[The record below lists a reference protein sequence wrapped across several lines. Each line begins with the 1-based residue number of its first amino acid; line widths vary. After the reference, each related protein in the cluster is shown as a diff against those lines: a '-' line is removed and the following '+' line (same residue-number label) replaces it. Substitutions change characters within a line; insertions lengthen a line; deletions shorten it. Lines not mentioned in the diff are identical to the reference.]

1 MVSVADFVL
10 VGAALAVAAWGIDR
24 YRTRFVKTD
33 LVIAGLISGGLV
45 AYAATPVLF
54 DAVGNVL
61 NIRRRVIVVA
71 LLAYLTLSGIVIYL
85 ATEVRETRRSLSEL
99 TRKLSV
105 EQAAE
110 TEAGAETDGGSET
123 VHVIIPAY
131 NEVETIRSVVESLP
145 QTVCGLEVVPVVVS
159 DGSGDGT
166 AERAKATT
174 DRAVVVEHHLN
185 QGQGGALQTG
195 FHIADR
201 DGATV
206 VVTMDG
212 DGQHP
217 ATQLE
222 ALVRPI
228 VENEADFVVGSRH
241 VGEDRSNN
249 GAVRRSGIR
258 FFTWLINALTKS
270 SVTDCTNG
278 YRAIRGSALS
288 ELTLT
293 EERFSAPELIIEARK
308 NDLRIR
314 EVPVT
319 IHERG
324 AGETK
329 KPQLG
334 YAVGLARTIFV
345 TWLR

>member
-10 VGAALAVAAWGIDR
+10 VGAALVVAGWGLER

-33 LVIAGLISGGLV
+33 LLIAAIISGGLV
-45 AYAATPVLF
+45 AYAATPVAF
-54 DAVGNVL
+54 DALGDLL

-71 LLAYLTLSGIVIYL
+71 LLGYLTLSGIVIYL
-85 ATEVRETRRSLSEL
+85 ATVVRETRRGLTEL
-99 TRKLSV
+99 MRQLSV
-105 EQAAE
+105 EQA
-110 TEAGAETDGGSET
+110 AETDGGSET

-131 NEVETIRSVVESLP
+131 NEAATIRKVVESLP
-145 QTVCGLEVVPVVVS
+145 EAVCGLQVVPVVVS
-159 DGSGDGT
+159 DGSGDET
-166 AERAKATT
+166 ARRAEAST
-174 DRAVVVEHHLN
+174 DRAVVVEHHVN

-195 FHIADR
+195 FRIAER

-217 ATQLE
+217 TEHLTS
-222 ALVRPI
+222 LVQPI
-228 VENEADFVVGSRH
+228 VANKADFVVGSRYI
-241 VGEDRSNN
+241 GEDRSGN
-249 GAVRRSGIR
+249 GVVRRSGIR
-258 FFTWLINALTKS
+258 VFTWLINLLTKS

-278 YRAIRGSALS
+278 YRAIRGSILS

-308 NDLRIR
+308 NDLRVR

-319 IHERG
+319 IEQRDE
-324 AGETK
+324 GETK

-334 YAVGLARTIFV
+334 YAVGLARTILV

>member
-1 MVSVADFVL
+1 MVSVTDFVL
-10 VGAALAVAAWGIDR
+10 VGAALVVAGWGLER

-33 LVIAGLISGGLV
+33 LLIAVVISGGLV

-54 DAVGNVL
+54 DAVGDIL
-61 NIRRRVIVVA
+61 DIQRRVIVVA

-85 ATEVRETRRSLSEL
+85 ATVVRETRRSIAEL
-99 TRKLSV
+99 TRTLSV

-110 TEAGAETDGGSET
+110 TDGGSQT

-131 NEVETIRSVVESLP
+131 NEVATIAEVVASLP
-145 QTVCGLEVVPVVVS
+145 ETVCGLEVVPVVVS

-166 AERAKATT
+166 AERAQAAT
-174 DRAVVVEHHLN
+174 DRSVVVEHHLN

-195 FHIADR
+195 FRIAER

-217 ATQLE
+217 ETELVS
-222 ALVRPI
+222 LVRPI
-228 VENEADFVVGSRH
+228 VDNEADFVVGSRH
-241 VGEDRSNN
+241 VGEDRSDN
-249 GAVRRSGIR
+249 GVVRRSGIR

-270 SVTDCTNG
+270 SITDCTNG
-278 YRAIRGSALS
+278 YRAIRGSALAD
-288 ELTLT
+288 LTLT
-293 EERFSAPELIIEARK
+293 EERFSAPELLIEARK
-308 NDLRIR
+308 NDLRVKEI
-314 EVPVT
+314 PVT
-319 IHERG
+319 IRERG

-329 KPQLG
+329 KPQVG
-334 YAVGLARTIFV
+334 YAIGLTRTILV